1 MSVDPCTTTPARRSM
16 TPTTIPRK
24 SKRTSPPPSCQG
36 PQLFWSGC
44 KARLGWRWG
53 RRRSTMRPR
62 SPTVHPKSMKT
73 RHWLPSPHT
82 PCSHWVS
89 CWYCSLSQSLFCGS
103 HCWLRGV
110 ESPLESL
117 FAMILPSLSVEGRQR
132 KCQRSIF
139 VSTIS
144 PSLPGTI
151 ISLWNHLCWHDVQF
165 L

>member
-16 TPTTIPRK
+16 TPKTIPRK
-24 SKRTSPPPSCQG
+24 SKRTPLHSCQG
-36 PQLFWSGC
+36 QQLFWSGC
-44 KARLGWRWG
+44 KARLGWRRG

-62 SPTVHPKSMKT
+62 SPTVHPKSMRT

-82 PCSHWVS
+82 PCSRWLR
-89 CWYCSLSQSLFCGS
+89 CWCCSSSQSNGCGFR
-103 HCWLRGV
+103 CWLRAFD
-110 ESPLESL
+110 SPLESL
-117 FAMILPSLSVEGRQR
+117 FAMILPSLSPEGRQR

-144 PSLPGTI
+144 PPLPGAI

>member
-16 TPTTIPRK
+16 TPKTIPRK

-53 RRRSTMRPR
+53 KRISTMRPR
-62 SPTVHPKSMKT
+62 LPTVHPKSMRT

-82 PCSHWVS
+82 PCSRWLR
-89 CWYCSLSQSLFCGS
+89 CWCCSLSQSLCCGS

-117 FAMILPSLSVEGRQR
+117 FAMILPSLSVKGRQR
-132 KCQRSIF
+132 KCHN
-139 VSTIS
+139 VK
-144 PSLPGTI
+144 
-151 ISLWNHLCWHDVQF
+151 DQF
-165 L
+165 LFPPSHLPCPGQ